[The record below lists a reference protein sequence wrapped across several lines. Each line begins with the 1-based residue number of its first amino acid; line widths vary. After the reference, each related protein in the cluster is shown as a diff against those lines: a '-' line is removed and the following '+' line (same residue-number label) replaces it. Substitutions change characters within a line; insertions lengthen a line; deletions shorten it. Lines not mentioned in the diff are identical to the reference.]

1 MLLFSMDEWNNSQ
14 SSIEGIL
21 DGNRRVDKSK
31 PEMQLQKAASRLI
44 NGVYQQH
51 IRWQRFLLKVCPTL

>member
-1 MLLFSMDEWNNSQ
+1 MLLFSMDEWNHSQ

-31 PEMQLQKAASRLI
+31 PEMQLQKANRS
-44 NGVYQQH
+44 V
-51 IRWQRFLLKVCPTL
+51 